1 MSNITI
7 GIIKENKVSTMAADA
22 LAPYVAKASAAMV
35 LTRQDELVL
44 VLREEEWFQ
53 LIQRA
58 ISMCVCIFI
67 CFFKIIP
74 SVNVYVWNYLHTN
87 IN

>member
-1 MSNITI
+1 MSNIPI

-35 LTRQDELVL
+35 LTRQGELVL

-58 ISMCVCIFI
+58 ISM
-67 CFFKIIP
+67 
-74 SVNVYVWNYLHTN
+74 SVSMYVYSYVSLK
-87 IN
+87 